1 MKDLSIITPII
12 AEDINYKFLR
22 LYRSINNQNI
32 IRKISWILVGDRNAC
47 IKFKKLNLK
56 SNKIK
61 ITFLTKSCNMAE
73 ATNFAIKK
81 IKTDFWLSIGY
92 DDQFIYLNWQKDKK
106 KFKDKLLIQ
115 DGPNKALKVSLATSD
130 TLTLYPSKKYL
141 SYWLY
146 GKERLVYFC
155 KDIDLK

>member
-12 AEDINYKFLR
+12 ADDINYKFLR

-92 DDQFIYLNWQKDKK
+92 DDQLYNSSVIS
-106 KFKDKLLIQ
+106 
-115 DGPNKALKVSLATSD
+115 KVRNIINNCKIFNIGNI
-130 TLTLYPSKKYL
+130 TL
-141 SYWLY
+141 
-146 GKERLVYFC
+146 
-155 KDIDLK
+155 